1 MDTLDH
7 AMASAGPLLRR
18 IDEVLGVVGAP
29 RDHGVWDEVRRVRLL
44 PGDAARVVVALRA
57 ADLAEASPELRAD
70 ARAYADLAES
80 LPSPGDWR
88 GDAADAYDVARRRI
102 AGHLSGGTDSLDE
115 RLEATADLADALVE
129 WMGQTRS
136 DLAVTLAE
144 VLGSAE
150 AVSIVLDAAV
160 DPAGMREVLAAADV
174 GERILRTVADSYD
187 LAADLLDG
195 STDLAVAVPV

>member
-7 AMASAGPLLRR
+7 AMGTAGTLLIR
-18 IDEVLGVVGAP
+18 IDEVLGAVGAP
-29 RDHGVWDEVRRVRLL
+29 RDHGVWDEMRRVRLL
-44 PGDAARVVVALRA
+44 PGDAARAVVALRA
-57 ADLAEASPELRAD
+57 AELVAASPELRAD
-70 ARAYADLAES
+70 ARAYAGIAES
-80 LPSPGDWR
+80 LPPPGEWR
-88 GDAADAYDVARRRI
+88 GEAADAYDTARQRI
-102 AGHLSGGTDSLDE
+102 ADHLSGGPDSLDE
-115 RLEATADLADALVE
+115 RLEATADLADALAE
-129 WMGQTRS
+129 WMAQTRS

-150 AVSIVLDAAV
+150 ALSIVADAAL
-160 DPAGMREVLAAADV
+160 DLAGHREVLAAADA